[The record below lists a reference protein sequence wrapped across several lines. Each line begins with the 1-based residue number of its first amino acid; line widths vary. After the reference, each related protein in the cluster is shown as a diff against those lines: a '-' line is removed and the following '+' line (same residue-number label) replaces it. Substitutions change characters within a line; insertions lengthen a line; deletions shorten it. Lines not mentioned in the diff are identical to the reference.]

1 MSVAI
6 AREEIVHELSIMGN
20 ILDIVLEY
28 AGKSGAK
35 KVSKI
40 NLIVGDLS
48 DLIPEWMQTYFEFV
62 SKDTIAENAKLEITR
77 VPAVIRCKKCNH
89 EFRLNRENW
98 QFSCVICQSSEIE
111 LLSGREFTVES
122 IEVE

>member
-1 MSVAI
+1 M
-6 AREEIVHELSIMGN
+6 HELSIMGN

-28 AGKSGAK
+28 AGKAGAK

-62 SKDTIAENAKLEITR
+62 SKDTIAENAKLEINR
-77 VPAVIRCKKCNH
+77 VPAVIRCKQCNH
-89 EFRLNRENW
+89 EFTLNRENW
-98 QFSCVICQSSEIE
+98 QFSCTKCQSSDIE

>member
-1 MSVAI
+1 MS
-6 AREEIVHELSIMGN
+6 N

-28 AGKSGAK
+28 AGKAGAK

-62 SKDTIAENAKLEITR
+62 SKDTIAEHAKLEINR
-77 VPAVIRCKKCNH
+77 VRAVIRCKQCGK
-89 EFRLNRENW
+89 EFTLNQESW
-98 QFSCVICQSSEIE
+98 QFSCPECQSADIE